1 MEQQLIVGWAIPAIP
16 ALQPILMNGIHSNEK
31 RLENIEKLLL
41 EIQQSLAKTSGI
53 EKEEAGIE
61 AKASGKE

>member
-16 ALQPILMNGIHSNEK
+16 ALQPISMNGINSNEKRLENIEK

-41 EIQQSLAKTSGI
+41 EIQQSLAIDSGI
-53 EKEEAGIE
+53 EKDE
-61 AKASGKE
+61 SRD